1 MAVAYVA
8 LMAMLASLFSWGFSM
23 IFAGILMREISRR
36 VPGIDYRAMG
46 AACYLGLGSVWAL
59 GLSSSAALLM
69 TTKGSIP
76 PALLKI
82 SGVIPLEM
90 TLFTWQNL
98 TMIVALIV
106 VSVWI
111 CYASAP
117 NADRAKTA
125 EMAGINIIVLVR
137 DKKAPPETLE
147 LARELGVTLV
157 RTGYTMY
164 EACGRLY
171 AGGLPGLGVVKI
183 RNDSW

>member
-1 MAVAYVA
+1 MKLQE
-8 LMAMLASLFSWGFSM
+8 LMN
-23 IFAGILMREISRR
+23 ILNAEFILDNHGPEEEI
-36 VPGIDYRAMG
+36 PMGG
-46 AACYLGLGSVWAL
+46 AADLMSDVLAFGAEGM
-59 GLSSSAALLM
+59 ALL
-69 TTKGSIP
+69 TG
-76 PALLKI
+76 
-82 SGVIPLEM
+82 
-90 TLFTWQNL
+90 L
-98 TMIVALIV
+98 TNPQV
-106 VSVWI
+106 V
-111 CYASAP
+111 
-117 NADRAKTA
+117 RTA